1 LLKDKTILI
10 TGAGKGVGRA
20 LAEACAARG
29 MRVAAND
36 LTPVNVDEV
45 VAGILA
51 RGGQA
56 KAYVEDGSK
65 KVSAQALVNMV
76 EEDFGGI
83 DALVCHAEVQ
93 PRAALLDIDEWDW
106 HRALDVNVTA
116 AFLVMQSVA
125 RVMRTRGG
133 GKMILLTAG
142 GATREEKGAAYLTG
156 KAALPA
162 LANLAGEEFAPI
174 GIRVYAAPHS
184 PNLLDEALKILEEE

>member
-1 LLKDKTILI
+1 MLKDKVVLI
-10 TGAGKGVGRA
+10 TGAGKGAGRA

-36 LTPVNVDEV
+36 ITPVNVDEV
-45 VAGILA
+45 VASILA

-83 DALVCHAEVQ
+83 DALICHAEAQ

-116 AFLVMQSVA
+116 AFLVMQSAA

-133 GKMILLTAG
+133 GKMILLAAG
-142 GATREEKGAAYLTG
+142 ASTREEKGAAYLTG
-156 KAALPA
+156 KASLAA
-162 LANLAGEEFAPI
+162 LANLAGEEFSPL
-174 GIRVYAAPHS
+174 GIDVRAMPHS
-184 PNLLDEALKILEEE
+184 PNLVNDALRFLEAE